1 MSNKALSIGSAGS
14 AVAMH
19 LITGATNAT
28 PIVVTF
34 AANSGLKMG
43 DRIAI
48 SGITGNTNANGHW
61 DIVPLS
67 ATTVQL
73 VGSVGNGTYGGTPRC
88 ALLFDKSP
96 MMQNHSAL
104 LQMGGNGVA
113 TLLLEAFA
121 SYEEFAAGA
130 NANLGFVQAPVASPM
145 IGFVTNTNATSASGS
160 TIASSSI
167 VVAATAEGVPME
179 IKLPRYMRCSLSA
192 WTSGTLTGAI
202 VA

>member
-1 MSNKALSIGSAGS
+1 
-14 AVAMH
+14 
-19 LITGATNAT
+19 
-28 PIVVTF
+28 
-34 AANSGLKMG
+34 
-43 DRIAI
+43 
-48 SGITGNTNANGHW
+48 
-61 DIVPLS
+61 
-67 ATTVQL
+67 
-73 VGSVGNGTYGGTPRC
+73 
-88 ALLFDKSP
+88 
-96 MMQNHSAL
+96 MMQDHSAL

-130 NANLGFVQAPVASPM
+130 NANRGFVQAPVASPM

-179 IKLPRYMRCSLSA
+179 IKLPRYMRVSLSA

-202 VA
+202 VS